1 MPNGEVN
8 REYGDKQQ
16 GTSGEPVEN
25 VGMICD
31 SILKS
36 VVGLTEKL
44 SDVLKPDSDIVSDE
58 INNNSHSGLRNQLL
72 TIKYKLSGLARRIDL

>member
-8 REYGDKQQ
+8 REYGDIPQRIS
-16 GTSGEPVEN
+16 TDPAESI
-25 VGMICD
+25 GMICD
-31 SILKS
+31 NILKE
-36 VVGLTEKL
+36 VVGFMEKL